1 MPKAQRGS
9 GTTDITAPPDL
20 VYDLIAVVTRT
31 GEWSP
36 KCYRYERLDGATP
49 PRTRA
54 RSASSAGHSGTK
66 RGRDATVSPC
76 SSALHPTT
84 LEPRHPSRRRLNY
97 AAGIKPRRF
106 IQECPMI
113 KVFGYLKRKPGL
125 SQQEF
130 ADYYEHNHVP
140 LVLSKAFMP
149 MVYKRNYIQRG
160 DAFNIEGNEISFDC
174 MTELVFADRDDLS
187 AWMASLGVD
196 EIARDEENFIDRAA
210 TRAYVVDERTTA
222 G

>member
-1 MPKAQRGS
+1 MN
-9 GTTDITAPPDL
+9 
-20 VYDLIAVVTRT
+20 
-31 GEWSP
+31 
-36 KCYRYERLDGATP
+36 
-49 PRTRA
+49 
-54 RSASSAGHSGTK
+54 TK
-66 RGRDATVSPC
+66 P
-76 SSALHPTT
+76 PTT
-84 LEPRHPSRRRLNY
+84 LKPGHPSPRRLNY
-97 AAGIKPRRF
+97 QAGIKPRRF

-125 SQQEF
+125 SPQEF
-130 ADYYEHNHVP
+130 ADYYEDNHVP

-160 DAFNIEGNEISFDC
+160 DTFNIEGNEISFDC
-174 MTELVFADRDDLS
+174 MTELIFADRDDLS

-210 TRAYVVDERTTA
+210 TRAYVVDERSTA